1 MITPI
6 VAIVYLTY
14 KTYLRNIQASLTQ
27 AKEAER
33 HAELL
38 EASEERFRSAFNHA
52 SIGMALVSADGK
64 WLQVNHA
71 LSQIVGYSNDQ
82 LLASDIQSLTHPDD
96 LGDLLIQ
103 QTRLAKGE
111 IPRYQSEK
119 RYIHKAGKEVWTLL
133 SVSRVR
139 DAETNELRF
148 IFQLQDITERKRAEA
163 QLVHDAFHD
172 TLTGLPNRALFVDH
186 LKLAVARNKRHR
198 YPVFSVLFLDLDRF
212 KVVNDSLGHL
222 VGDQL
227 LIEVARR
234 MQKSLRPGDTIA
246 RFGGDEFTLLLE
258 DLKTESEAIKIAER
272 ILRELALPFDIGGHE
287 VFTSASIG
295 LTPSTIGYKHAEDM
309 LRDAD
314 TAMYCAKASGGG
326 YQIFD
331 KTMHARAVETLE
343 TQNDLRQAIS
353 RNELLVYYQPVVLL
367 DTFQIEG
374 FEALIRWKH
383 PKYGLISPN
392 QFIPL
397 AEETGLITSLGA
409 WILREACSQLKRW
422 QERHPSTR
430 PLTMS
435 VNVSGKQ
442 LADPDFIKQVK
453 EAINDNNLAPHS
465 LKLEITESA
474 VVQNVDTAREMLKAI
489 RGLGATISIDDFG
502 TGYSSLSML
511 HKFPIS
517 TLKIDSSF
525 VRRIGAEDDNTEIIR
540 TIMALAKNLAM
551 DVTAE
556 GVETLDQVTK
566 LRSLGCEFG
575 QGYFFSRPVP
585 AADAETLL
593 IESAGSGVTTLLG
606 DNVQSLMHRLVA

>member
-1 MITPI
+1 MTPRVFQTFRAVVVTAGGAALAFALARLPQQHLDYRYLLLLLAMATVASRLSISIPHVKGEVTVGDTLVFLTLMFYGGEAAIVMAAVDGLSSSLRVSRKPRVWLFNSSQMALSTFLTVWVLNVLFGSIVKAERGGFSLTFFGTICVMFFVQYITNSGLVATYTALKTQQPIFVTWRTSYLWTSISYLAGACIAGLSAQFLPGLSIYTVLMITPI

-103 QTRLAKGE
+103 QTRLAKGV

-119 RYIHKAGKEVWTLL
+119 RYIHKSGKEVWTLL

-148 IFQLQDITERKRAEA
+148 IFQIQDITERKRAEA

-258 DLKTESEAIKIAER
+258 DLKTESEAIQIAER

-287 VFTSASIG
+287 VFTSG
-295 LTPSTIGYKHAEDM
+295 QY
-309 LRDAD
+309 R
-314 TAMYCAKASGGG
+314 
-326 YQIFD
+326 
-331 KTMHARAVETLE
+331 
-343 TQNDLRQAIS
+343 IS
-353 RNELLVYYQPVVLL
+353 
-367 DTFQIEG
+367 
-374 FEALIRWKH
+374 
-383 PKYGLISPN
+383 PKYH
-392 QFIPL
+392 
-397 AEETGLITSLGA
+397 
-409 WILREACSQLKRW
+409 R
-422 QERHPSTR
+422 
-430 PLTMS
+430 
-435 VNVSGKQ
+435 V
-442 LADPDFIKQVK
+442 
-453 EAINDNNLAPHS
+453 
-465 LKLEITESA
+465 
-474 VVQNVDTAREMLKAI
+474 
-489 RGLGATISIDDFG
+489 
-502 TGYSSLSML
+502 
-511 HKFPIS
+511 
-517 TLKIDSSF
+517 
-525 VRRIGAEDDNTEIIR
+525 
-540 TIMALAKNLAM
+540 
-551 DVTAE
+551 
-556 GVETLDQVTK
+556 
-566 LRSLGCEFG
+566 
-575 QGYFFSRPVP
+575 
-585 AADAETLL
+585 
-593 IESAGSGVTTLLG
+593 SAGGR
-606 DNVQSLMHRLVA
+606 HVA